1 MSFKYALVA
10 DSLAWVGYSIF
21 ENTDAVL
28 GAVKEAGYDGIDLP
42 GSPSTMDGAEW
53 KKRVAD
59 AGLEVPEVLG
69 AWGYGHAGEVRNLAS
84 KEDDVRRYAVQY
96 ALDTVDLAADAGA
109 RFVEVCA
116 AQPAVPELPFPKDPI
131 SVLRENF
138 RQSLREICAHAKE
151 RGIKIVMEPLNSYE
165 GFPGVLT
172 TLYEA
177 LHYIEDLGLDNLGI
191 QPDVFHM
198 NLEEGSIPD
207 AVRAAAPYIWHFH
220 LNETNHYSHG
230 MGHADYKGIFRILK
244 GIHYDGFLANYC
256 PLTTQEII
264 NAGATGQVYGSAGEE
279 RGGNDKSVRPDLL
292 EVLSTM
298 VQFQKNTEKA
308 VDLSRVRYEADE
320 QRY

>member
-10 DSLAWVGYSIF
+10 DSLVWVGYSIF
-21 ENTDAVL
+21 ENADEVL
-28 GAVKEAGYDGIDLP
+28 KAVKEAGYDGIDLP
-42 GSPSTMDGAEW
+42 GRPKEMDGAEW

-96 ALDTVDLAADAGA
+96 ALDTVDLAADCGA

-131 SVLRENF
+131 AVLRENF
-138 RQSLREICAHAKE
+138 RQSLREICAHAKQ

-177 LHYIEDLGLDNLGI
+177 KMYIDDLGLDNLGI

-198 NLEEGSIPD
+198 NLEEGSTPD
-207 AVRAAAPYIWHFH
+207 ALRAVAPHIWHFH

-230 MGHADYKGIFRILK
+230 MGHADYKAIYRILK

-264 NAGATGQVYGSAGEE
+264 AGAESEVYGSAGEQ
-279 RGGNDKSVRPDLL
+279 RSGGDKSSRPDLL

-298 VQFQKNTEKA
+298 VQFQKNIEKA
-308 VDLSRVRYEADE
+308 VDLSRERYEANE
-320 QRY
+320 RRY

>member
-1 MSFKYALVA
+1 
-10 DSLAWVGYSIF
+10 
-21 ENTDAVL
+21 
-28 GAVKEAGYDGIDLP
+28 
-42 GSPSTMDGAEW
+42 
-53 KKRVAD
+53 
-59 AGLEVPEVLG
+59 
-69 AWGYGHAGEVRNLAS
+69 
-84 KEDDVRRYAVQY
+84 
-96 ALDTVDLAADAGA
+96 
-109 RFVEVCA
+109 
-116 AQPAVPELPFPKDPI
+116 
-131 SVLRENF
+131 
-138 RQSLREICAHAKE
+138 
-151 RGIKIVMEPLNSYE
+151 MEPLNSYE

-207 AVRAAAPYIWHFH
+207 ALRAVAPYIWHFH

-264 NAGATGQVYGSAGEE
+264 NAGAKGQVYGSAGEE

-298 VQFQKNTEKA
+298 VQFQKNIEKA